1 MTVAP
6 ASDSTFI
13 ANLTASVSPAITVE
27 FGLFLFAAI
36 TYPSIWSITSMTLS
50 EGAPTAAMSPGS
62 GTSTEPISVPL
73 AAAALIASWKL
84 KIPETI
90 KAAYSPRLCPATI
103 SGLIRCSARS
113 RSIAKSAVSMAG
125 WVYSV

>member
-1 MTVAP
+1 MVCKGMTVAP
-6 ASDSTFI
+6 ASESAFM

-27 FGLFLFAAI
+27 FGLFRFAAI
-36 TYPSIWSITSMTLS
+36 TYPSICPIVSNTLPS
-50 EGAPTAAMSPGS
+50 GAPIAAMSPGS

-84 KIPETI
+84 RIPDTI

-103 SGLIRCSARS
+103 SGLI
-113 RSIAKSAVSMAG
+113 
-125 WVYSV
+125 